1 VEIENCPTD
10 TALFPSMPHKQRQWL
25 LLKVPH
31 MDKQI
36 NYTIIMAI
44 N

>member
-1 VEIENCPTD
+1 MEIDNFPID
-10 TALFPSMPHKQRQWL
+10 TALLPSMPHKKRQWL

-36 NYTIIMAI
+36 N
-44 N
+44 